1 MEEVLCG
8 VDGLGEGVLLVCVC
22 GDSEEGCWVK
32 TRKISTARPMTPQMR
47 VMRELVFLERAVF
60 IGLGMGFSL

>member
-1 MEEVLCG
+1 MALMGWVRESCG
-8 VDGLGEGVLLVCVC
+8 FVSA